1 MATYISYCT
10 TPIGKLKL
18 TATKEY
24 ITSIV
29 FDDQSTENESSQ
41 QTNVLV
47 NCNIQLQEYFSGTRT
62 YFDLPVKQNGT
73 GFQEKIWNHLYGI
86 PYGKTISYSDLA
98 LLFGNLKAKR
108 AVAAANGKNKLCI
121 LIPCHRVIG
130 KNRTL
135 TGYSGGLWRK
145 QWLLNHEAKLSSGLQ
160 ELNF

>member
-1 MATYISYCT
+1 MSTYISYCS

-29 FDDQSTENESSQ
+29 FDDHSIEDESTEE
-41 QTNVLV
+41 TDVLT
-47 NCNIQLQEYFSGTRT
+47 NCNMQLQAYFSGART
-62 YFDLPVKQNGT
+62 YFDLPLKQNGT
-73 GFQEKIWNHLYGI
+73 NFQEKIWEHLYAI
-86 PYGKTISYSDLA
+86 PYGKTISYSELA
-98 LLFGNLKAKR
+98 LRFGDIKAIR

-145 QWLLNHEAKLSSGLQ
+145 QWLLNHEAKFTSGVQ